1 MCWHTLC
8 LCKDSKAAAISKMAE
23 ILLGSRMMDPFWC
36 TWYIKVLKDPATRTC
51 WGISMSRI
59 IQVLEPKHGNHC
71 CHLLVSRLVHSG
83 PKKELP
89 WMANWIK
96 IKKHCMG
103 VDSTH
108 CIYLHCV
115 HACMYGPHFVSLEC
129 NYPWFGFHV
138 PFSQAALRLKDLI
151 STEKVKVRDAS
162 LGHRRSYIT
171 NDTCAWY
178 PVYRWK
184 CILVDSIY
192 NIWTKCLISLG
203 VHPVWLPT
211 ACRSQWP
218 KIWFPYDLL
227 FYNMHACLF

>member
-115 HACMYGPHFVSLEC
+115 HACMDLTLSHWNVIIHGL
-129 NYPWFGFHV
+129 GFMSH
-138 PFSQAALRLKDLI
+138 SAKRRLGW
-151 STEKVKVRDAS
+151 R
-162 LGHRRSYIT
+162 
-171 NDTCAWY
+171 
-178 PVYRWK
+178 
-184 CILVDSIY
+184 
-192 NIWTKCLISLG
+192 
-203 VHPVWLPT
+203 
-211 ACRSQWP
+211 
-218 KIWFPYDLL
+218 IWFPPRRSRSEMRALATEG
-227 FYNMHACLF
+227 HI